1 MDNLVVWLIIIAF
14 YAPLHYLLP
23 VLVLF
28 ITGRESET
36 VRKGLIR
43 RALIDSTLSMTGAFA
58 IAIYLVEQ
66 EMMSVAMLI
75 LLVSMLYPFIGI
87 WRHRCEITA
96 EVDEADRTF
105 WTQRSPRNTEFAAE
119 NTEAHSVTDTSKP
132 PTGSVLSA
140 KLNVPSTR

>member
-28 ITGRESET
+28 ITVRESET

-43 RALIDSTLSMTGAFA
+43 RALIDSTRSMTGAFA

-66 EMMSVAMLI
+66 VMMSVAMLI
-75 LLVSMLYPFIGI
+75 LLVSMLYPFIEI

-96 EVDEADRTF
+96 EAD
-105 WTQRSPRNTEFAAE
+105 
-119 NTEAHSVTDTSKP
+119 
-132 PTGSVLSA
+132 
-140 KLNVPSTR
+140 